1 MRWIKERDLL
11 VAQTLAFVQ
20 SVTGKEPQPEPSAP
34 SDEIVRIAPP
44 VPTEPMAFPN
54 PVTQSEVRREIEGR
68 VAAFRAHQQLFHRER
83 DAYFTSVLAKAR
95 MAADS
100 RPKPPGNRSP

>member
-1 MRWIKERDLL
+1 MRWTKERDLL
-11 VAQTLAFVQ
+11 IAQTLAFVQ
-20 SVTGKEPQPEPSAP
+20 SVTGKEREPEARVVSAP
-34 SDEIVRIAPP
+34 SDEIAPP
-44 VPTEPMAFPN
+44 VATEPMALPN
-54 PVTQSEVRREIEGR
+54 PVAQSEVRREIEGR

-83 DAYFTSVLAKAR
+83 DAYFNSVLAKAR